1 MPSQAHRTASLRL
14 RDAPP
19 RSRHRLME
27 RPMSIFTIVL
37 FCLFVLLLAC
47 VIAEWLAVGW
57 TPLRSL
63 RSRLRIRP
71 RRPFRRR
78 KMD

>member
-1 MPSQAHRTASLRL
+1 
-14 RDAPP
+14 
-19 RSRHRLME
+19 ME

-78 KMD
+78 KTD